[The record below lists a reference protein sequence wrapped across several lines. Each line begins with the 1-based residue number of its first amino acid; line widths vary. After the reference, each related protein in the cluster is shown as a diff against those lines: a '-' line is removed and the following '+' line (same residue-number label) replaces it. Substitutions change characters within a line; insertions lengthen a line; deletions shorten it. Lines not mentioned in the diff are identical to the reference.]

1 MFVVVAIAQILNY
14 FAVVDLLSG
23 LSQSHL
29 EVLEEREDAFARNI
43 HRSIDKSVAGLIER
57 GEMENFSKLIEAQ
70 REVEGL
76 VAFSLYDRS
85 GAASHS
91 SDSSLL
97 NTQLPEDLKSQLFA
111 SQELRTVHSEEAI
124 EIYQPQ
130 LVTPECTVC
139 HDEWVVGQIGGV
151 TYFKFSEEAL
161 SKTRAQTAQAMSNIK
176 GATIK
181 NSLLSVLGIV
191 LTLVIT
197 MYILVK
203 KYVAN
208 PLGNISAVFDDIAN
222 GDLTAGNR
230 LAISQKDEVGNLA
243 ESMKKM
249 VSNMNNTARL
259 AGRISEGDLTA
270 EAKVLSD
277 KDTLGHAL
285 QSMVGKL
292 GDVVGDVRFVSDN
305 VSAASEQLNATAQQ
319 LSRGASDQATYAQES
334 TASMEQM
341 NSSIQQNADNAQET
355 EKIAVTVAGDAK
367 ESGKAVEK
375 AVNAMKDIADKISII
390 EEIARQT
397 NLLALNAAIEAA
409 RAGEQ
414 GKGFAVVASEV
425 RKLAERSQ
433 KAAGE
438 ISALTS
444 SSVEVAEMGG
454 EMLAKLVP
462 EIQKTSE
469 LVKEISASSNEQT
482 KGVAHAN
489 EALLELDQI
498 IQQNAQVSEEMA
510 ASAEEMSGQAE
521 LLQTAISF
529 FQTGEGSTVKR
540 DGDIRKPG
548 KDFESV
554 PGTHDSPSSNT
565 AGDPPAGVGR
575 DTKGRDDMDAEFE
588 RM

>member
-1 MFVVVAIAQILNY
+1 
-14 FAVVDLLSG
+14 
-23 LSQSHL
+23 
-29 EVLEEREDAFARNI
+29 
-43 HRSIDKSVAGLIER
+43 
-57 GEMENFSKLIEAQ
+57 
-70 REVEGL
+70 
-76 VAFSLYDRS
+76 
-85 GAASHS
+85 
-91 SDSSLL
+91 
-97 NTQLPEDLKSQLFA
+97 
-111 SQELRTVHSEEAI
+111 
-124 EIYQPQ
+124 
-130 LVTPECTVC
+130 
-139 HDEWVVGQIGGV
+139 
-151 TYFKFSEEAL
+151 
-161 SKTRAQTAQAMSNIK
+161 
-176 GATIK
+176 
-181 NSLLSVLGIV
+181 
-191 LTLVIT
+191 

-249 VSNMNNTARL
+249 VSNMNNTAQL
-259 AGRISEGDLTA
+259 AGKISEGDLTA

-285 QSMVGKL
+285 QSMVRKL

-305 VSAASEQLNATAQQ
+305 VSAASEQLNSTAQQ

-355 EKIAVTVAGDAK
+355 EKIAIKAAGDAK

-375 AVNAMKDIADKISII
+375 AVHAMKDIADKISII

-444 SSVEVAEMGG
+444 SSVEVAEMAG
-454 EMLAKLVP
+454 EMLVKLVP
-462 EIQKTSE
+462 DIQKTSA
-469 LVKEISASSNEQT
+469 LVQEISAESTDQNT
-482 KGVAHAN
+482 GVAHAN
-489 EALLELDQI
+489 QALLELDQI

-510 ASAEEMSGQAE
+510 SSAEEMSGQAE
-521 LLQTAISF
+521 LLQSAIAF
-529 FQTGEGSTVKR
+529 FQTDDGTTIRSYGKLPEQGKR
-540 DGDIRKPG
+540 LEPIP
-548 KDFESV
+548 SA
-554 PGTHDSPSSNT
+554 HDSPSSKT
-565 AGDPPAGVGR
+565 AGSSSTGIEIDMEEG
-575 DTKGRDDMDAEFE
+575 DDLDAKFE